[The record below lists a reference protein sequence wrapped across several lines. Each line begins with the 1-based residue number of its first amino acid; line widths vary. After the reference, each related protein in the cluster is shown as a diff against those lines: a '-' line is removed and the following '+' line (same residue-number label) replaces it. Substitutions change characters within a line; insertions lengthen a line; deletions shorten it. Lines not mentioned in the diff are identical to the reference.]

1 MKISEVTVDVVKNY
15 LRVDDNNDDFLID
28 AILSASIKKA
38 ESITGLTVDQMGE
51 YDDIPLAVLALCA
64 DMYDVRQATLT
75 GTQLN
80 PTVYDILHSH
90 CVNLP

>member
-1 MKISEVTVDVVKNY
+1 MKISEVTVEVVKNY
-15 LRVDDNNDDFLID
+15 LRVDDNNDDLLIT

-38 ESITGLTVDQMGE
+38 ESITGLTVEQLEE
-51 YDDIPLAVLALCA
+51 YEDIPLAVLALCA

-80 PTVYDILHSH
+80 PTVYGILYSH
-90 CVNLP
+90 CVNLI

>member
-1 MKISEVTVDVVKNY
+1 MKISEVTVEIVKNY
-15 LRVDDNNDDFLID
+15 LRVDDDRDDLLIN

-38 ESITGLTVDQMGE
+38 EAITGLTVEQLEE
-51 YDDIPLAVLALCA
+51 YEDIPLAVLALCA

-80 PTVYDILHSH
+80 PTVYDILRSH
-90 CVNLP
+90 CVNLL